1 MRTLFKYM
9 KPYGALVVLCLIIKG
24 LAAFVELAIP
34 SMLAVV
40 IDEHVPNGN
49 MTGVLQSGAMMLSF
63 ALLACVLNIAGNRVA
78 AYATGKTIRDL
89 RHDLF
94 EKTLSLDTAS
104 TDKLGL
110 SSLTSR
116 LTSDTYNLMNFI
128 ARLQRVGIRVPMMII
143 GGIAITLILDWR
155 IALVLIAVLPLVSLS
170 IYMITKRSIP
180 IYTEGQEAV
189 DTIVRRV
196 DETASG
202 IRVIK
207 ALSKTDYEKRRFSQI
222 VEKTKEL
229 EIKAGRLT
237 SATKPVND
245 FIFYM
250 GLCAVVA
257 VGAII
262 TQVSGVSEAGKLLT
276 FMTYF
281 TIILNHMIMM
291 SRIFVQASRAIA
303 SAKRI
308 DEVFSA
314 ESKLDLVD
322 SLETSSSFIEF
333 KNVTFSSN
341 KKKPNLEQV
350 SFTLSKGETLGII
363 GATGSGKSTI
373 ANLLLRLYDVDEG
386 HVMIGGRDVRSIPKS
401 ELHSMFGVAFQ
412 YDFVSAATL
421 RENISFFRGAT
432 DTEIEL
438 AAKIAQADGF
448 ISGLTDG
455 LDYVITQRGANLS
468 GGQRQ
473 RLLICR
479 ALAKNPEIL
488 ILDDSSSALDYKTD
502 KALRA
507 AIKENVNTTT
517 VIISQR
523 IASVSSANKI
533 LVVDDG
539 RIIAEGTHESLMR
552 DCEEYREIA
561 EVQLG

>member
-24 LAAFVELAIP
+24 LGAFVELAIP

-40 IDEHVPNGN
+40 IDEHVPNGD

-63 ALLACVLNIAGNRVA
+63 ALLACILNITGNRVA
-78 AYATGKTIRDL
+78 ARATGKTIRDL

-94 EKTLSLDTAS
+94 EKILSLDTAS

-128 ARLQRVGIRVPMMII
+128 ARLQRIGIRVPMMII
-143 GGIAITLILDWR
+143 GGITITLVLDWR
-155 IALVLIAVLPLVSLS
+155 IALVLIAVLPLVALS
-170 IYMITKRSIP
+170 IYLITKRSIP
-180 IYTEGQEAV
+180 IYTAGQMTV
-189 DTIVRRV
+189 DAIVRRV

-207 ALSKTDYEKRRFSQI
+207 ALSKTDYENKRFGQI
-222 VEKTKEL
+222 AKKSKEL

-245 FIFYM
+245 YIFYM

-262 TQVSGVSEAGKLLT
+262 TKVSGVSEAGKLLT

-291 SRIFVQASRAIA
+291 SRIFVQASRAVA

-308 DEVFSA
+308 DEVFDTESA
-314 ESKLDLVD
+314 LDVVISD
-322 SLETSSSFIEF
+322 ETSSSFIEF
-333 KNVTFSSN
+333 KDVTFSYN
-341 KKKPNLEQV
+341 KKKPNLEHV
-350 SFTLSKGETLGII
+350 SFTLSRGETIGII

-373 ANLLLRLYDVDEG
+373 ANLLLRLYDVDSG

-412 YDFVSAATL
+412 YDFVSAASL
-421 RENISFFRGAT
+421 RENVSFFRDAT
-432 DTEIEL
+432 DEEIER

-448 ISGLTDG
+448 ISGLSEG

-479 ALAKNPEIL
+479 ALAKNPDIL

-523 IASVSSANKI
+523 IASVCSANKI

-552 DCEEYREIA
+552 ECKEYREIA

>member
-9 KPYGALVVLCLIIKG
+9 KPYGVLVALCLVIKG

-34 SMLAVV
+34 SMLAVI
-40 IDEHVPNGN
+40 IDEHVPKSD
-49 MTGVLQSGAMMLSF
+49 MAGVLKSGAMMLSF
-63 ALLACVLNIAGNRVA
+63 ALLACVFNITGNRVSA
-78 AYATGKTIRDL
+78 IATGKAIRDL

-94 EKTLSLDTAS
+94 EKTLSLDTAV

-116 LTSDTYNLMNFI
+116 LTSDTYNVMNFI
-128 ARLQRVGIRVPMMII
+128 ARLQRIGIRVPMMII
-143 GGIAITLILDWR
+143 GGITITLTLDWR
-155 IALVLIAVLPLVSLS
+155 IALVLIAVLPLVLLT
-170 IYMITKRSIP
+170 IYIITKRSIP

-189 DTIVRRV
+189 DSIVRRV

-207 ALSKTDYEKRRFSQI
+207 ALSKTDYEKKRFAKN
-222 VEKTKEL
+222 VEKAKEL

-237 SATKPVND
+237 SATKPAND

-262 TQVSGVSEAGKLLT
+262 TKVSGVSEAGKLLS

-303 SAKRI
+303 SAGRI
-308 DEVFSA
+308 DEVFNA
-314 ESKLDLVD
+314 ES
-322 SLETSSSFIEF
+322 SLTVSESSVSSSSFIEF
-333 KNVTFSSN
+333 RDVTFSYN
-341 KKKPNLEQV
+341 KKKPNLEHV
-350 SFTLSKGETLGII
+350 SFTLSRGETLGII

-373 ANLLLRLYDVDEG
+373 ANLLLRLYDVDSG

-401 ELHSMFGVAFQ
+401 TLHSMFGVAFQ

-421 RENISFFRGAT
+421 RENVSFFRGAT
-432 DTEIEL
+432 DAEIEL
-438 AAKIAQADGF
+438 VAKIAQADGF
-448 ISGLTDG
+448 ISGLSDG

-507 AIKENVNTTT
+507 AIKEHVNTTT
-517 VIISQR
+517 IIISQR

-533 LVVDDG
+533 LVIDDG
-539 RIIAEGTHESLMR
+539 RVIAEGTHETLMR
-552 DCEEYREIA
+552 ECEEYREIA

>member
-40 IDEHVPNGN
+40 IDEHVPNGD

-63 ALLACVLNIAGNRVA
+63 AVLACILNITGNRVA
-78 AYATGKTIRDL
+78 ARATGKTIRDL

-94 EKTLSLDTAS
+94 EKILSLDTAS

-128 ARLQRVGIRVPMMII
+128 ARLQRIGIRVPMMIF
-143 GGIAITLILDWR
+143 GGITITLVLDWR
-155 IALVLIAVLPLVSLS
+155 IALVLIAVLPLVALS
-170 IYMITKRSIP
+170 IYLITKRSIP
-180 IYTEGQEAV
+180 IYTAGQMTV
-189 DTIVRRV
+189 DAIVRRV

-207 ALSKTDYEKRRFSQI
+207 ALSKTDYENKRFGQI
-222 VEKTKEL
+222 AKKSKEL

-245 FIFYM
+245 YIFYM

-262 TQVSGVSEAGKLLT
+262 TKVSGVSEAGKLLT

-291 SRIFVQASRAIA
+291 SRIFVQASRAVA

-308 DEVFSA
+308 DEVFDTESA
-314 ESKLDLVD
+314 LDVVISD
-322 SLETSSSFIEF
+322 ETSSSFIEF
-333 KNVTFSSN
+333 KDVTFSYN
-341 KKKPNLEQV
+341 KKKPNLEHV
-350 SFTLSKGETLGII
+350 SFTLSRGETIGII

-373 ANLLLRLYDVDEG
+373 ANLLLRLYDVDSG

-412 YDFVSAATL
+412 YDFVSAASL
-421 RENISFFRGAT
+421 RENVSFFRDAT
-432 DTEIEL
+432 DEEIER

-448 ISGLTDG
+448 ISGLSEG

-479 ALAKNPEIL
+479 ALAKNPDIL

-523 IASVSSANKI
+523 IASVCSANKI

-552 DCEEYREIA
+552 ECKEYREIA

>member
-40 IDEHVPNGN
+40 IDEHVPNGD

-63 ALLACVLNIAGNRVA
+63 AVLACILNITGNRVA
-78 AYATGKTIRDL
+78 ARATGKTIRDL

-94 EKTLSLDTAS
+94 EKILSLDTAS

-128 ARLQRVGIRVPMMII
+128 ARLQRIGIRVPMMII
-143 GGIAITLILDWR
+143 GGITITLVLDWR
-155 IALVLIAVLPLVSLS
+155 IALVLIAVLPLVALS
-170 IYMITKRSIP
+170 IYLITKRSIP
-180 IYTEGQEAV
+180 IYTAGQMTV
-189 DTIVRRV
+189 DAIVRRV

-207 ALSKTDYEKRRFSQI
+207 ALSKTDYENKRFGQI
-222 VEKTKEL
+222 AKKSKEL

-245 FIFYM
+245 YIFYM

-262 TQVSGVSEAGKLLT
+262 TKVSGVSEAGKLLT

-291 SRIFVQASRAIA
+291 SRIFVQASRAVA

-308 DEVFSA
+308 DEVFDTESA
-314 ESKLDLVD
+314 LDVVISD
-322 SLETSSSFIEF
+322 ETSSSFIEF
-333 KNVTFSSN
+333 KDVTFSYN
-341 KKKPNLEQV
+341 KKKPNLEHV
-350 SFTLSKGETLGII
+350 SFTLSRGETIGII

-373 ANLLLRLYDVDEG
+373 ANLLLRLYDVDSG

-412 YDFVSAATL
+412 YDFVSAASL
-421 RENISFFRGAT
+421 RENVSFFRDAT
-432 DTEIEL
+432 DEEIER

-448 ISGLTDG
+448 ISGLSEG

-479 ALAKNPEIL
+479 ALAKNPDIL

-523 IASVSSANKI
+523 IASVCSANKI

-552 DCEEYREIA
+552 ECKEYREIA